1 MPIRIAQSVV
11 LVLLAI
17 ILGMTSQYLLDRY
30 SSKGVVVTP
39 RGALAEFEQTS
50 VQLFEQASPSVVQVV
65 ARRNTGESNLWSDN
79 EESPQGGSGTGFV
92 WDDQGHIV
100 TNAHVV
106 GVSDRVMVQTPK
118 GEILPA
124 QVIGRAT
131 AYDLAVLKAS
141 SRSPAA
147 VSIKVGT
154 SKDLKVGQAVFAI
167 GNPFGLDQTLTTG
180 VVSALKRRMPTAGG
194 REVADVIQTDAAIN
208 PGNSG
213 GPLLD
218 SAGRLIGV
226 NTAIIS
232 PSGANSGIGFAVPVD
247 TVARAVPELIRTGRM
262 PSAGI
267 GIVAADEDVPTRMG
281 IEGIVV
287 VSVNPG
293 SPADRA
299 GLQGVDPRGNL
310 GDIIVEVNAR
320 PIRRLADLVEV
331 LEATPLN
338 SSVQL
343 GIVRNGAKRSI
354 KIEVVDIG
362 DHAR

>member
-1 MPIRIAQSVV
+1 MRIVRLVV
-11 LVLLAI
+11 LVVLAIVFGMTLTHLLA
-17 ILGMTSQYLLDRY
+17 RY
-30 SSKGVVVTP
+30 SPTAVPITP
-39 RGALAEFEQTS
+39 RGSLAEFEQTA
-50 VQLFEQASPSVVQVV
+50 VKLFEQTSPSVVQIV
-65 ARRNTGESNLWSDN
+65 ARRETAASALWGGEGDDA
-79 EESPQGGSGTGFV
+79 QGGTGTGFV
-92 WDDQGHIV
+92 WDSQGNIV

-106 GVSDRVMVQTPK
+106 GDADGVMVQTQK
-118 GEILPA
+118 GELLPA
-124 QVIGRAT
+124 QVIGRSPSH
-131 AYDLAVLKAS
+131 DLAVVKAS
-141 SRSPAA
+141 SQSLLAPA
-147 VSIKVGT
+147 IKVGT

-247 TVARAVPELIRTGRM
+247 TVARVVPELIRAGRV
-262 PSAGI
+262 PTLGI
-267 GIVAADEDVPTRMG
+267 GIVAANEEVPVRMG
-281 IEGIVV
+281 IEGIVI

-299 GLQGVDPRGNL
+299 GLRGVDARGNL
-310 GDIIVEVNAR
+310 GDVIFEVSGQ
-320 PIRRLADLVEV
+320 PVRRLADLVQV
-331 LEATPLN
+331 LATSQKN
-338 SSVQL
+338 SFVDL
-343 GIVRNGAKRSI
+343 GILRNGFKRTV
-354 KIEVVDIG
+354 KVEVADIG
-362 DHAR
+362 DNGSR